1 MNNTASVIPEGLKKV
16 PPFPPVAAKLLAV
29 LQKPNVDATEV
40 ADLIASDP
48 AFTLRLLQHAN
59 SSANAL
65 GSAITDIR
73 QAVTFLGFDRT
84 RQITVMSAASRY
96 AALAPRNVDLQK
108 CWEHSLATA
117 ILADEIAKSCGGA
130 SAKTAFT
137 AAILHDIGRL
147 GLMVVFP
154 REYSKA
160 IHHRTKSDVDLLEF
174 ERGEFGIDHT
184 EAGRLLAETWKLP
197 EAFQVVAGRHHDR
210 CEGVELTVLR
220 VVHTACRLADALG
233 FGILPPLADADRNAA
248 DRSPS
253 GIKALLDTLPTG
265 ACACLSS
272 NPEELR
278 AHIEDRIHKFL

>member
-16 PPFPPVAAKLLAV
+16 PPFPPVAAKLLAA

-48 AFTLRLLQHAN
+48 AFTLRLLQNAN
-59 SSANAL
+59 SSANPV
-65 GSAITDIR
+65 GSPITDVR

-96 AALAPRNVDLQK
+96 ASLAPRNVDLQK

-117 ILADEIAKSCGGA
+117 ILSDEIANSCGA
-130 SAKTAFT
+130 ACAKTAFT

-160 IHHRTKSDVDLLEF
+160 IHHRTISNLDLLEF
-174 ERGEFGIDHT
+174 EREEFGIEHT

-197 EAFQVVAGRHHDR
+197 EAFQEVAGRHHDP
-210 CEGVELTVLR
+210 CEGVELTVLS
-220 VVHTACRLADALG
+220 VVQTACRLADALG
-233 FGILPPLADADRNAA
+233 FGVLPPMADLGRNAA
-248 DRSPS
+248 DRSAT
-253 GIKALLDTLPTG
+253 GINALLDTLPGG

-272 NPEELR
+272 NPVELR
-278 AHIEDRIHKFL
+278 AHIEDHIRKFV